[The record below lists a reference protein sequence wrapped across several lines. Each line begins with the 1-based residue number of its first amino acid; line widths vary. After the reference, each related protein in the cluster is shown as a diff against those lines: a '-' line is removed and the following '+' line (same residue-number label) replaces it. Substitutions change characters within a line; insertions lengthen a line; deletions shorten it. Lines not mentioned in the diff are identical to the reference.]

1 MYCIFCQYPDT
12 KVIDTRISTEGLSVR
27 RRRECPKC
35 SARFTTF
42 ESVEIELPQVIKRD
56 LRREPFDARKLKSG
70 LVRALEKR
78 PISVTQIDKIMDSII
93 QKMRQ
98 SGEKEITTQQ
108 LGRWMLDQLRV
119 LDEVAYVRFASV
131 YLSFQ
136 DVNAFRM
143 EIERLEKQRNLKD
156 N

>member
-1 MYCIFCQYPDT
+1 MYCIFCQHPDT

-56 LRREPFDARKLKSG
+56 LRREPFDASKLKSG

-98 SGEKEITTQQ
+98 SGEKEIATQQ

-143 EIERLEKQRNLKD
+143 EIERLEKQRNLKG
-156 N
+156 

>member
-1 MYCIFCQYPDT
+1 MYCIFCQHPDT
-12 KVIDTRISTEGLSVR
+12 KVIATRVATEGLSVR

-35 SARFTTF
+35 NARFTTF
-42 ESVEIELPQVIKRD
+42 ESVEIDLPQVIKRD
-56 LRREPFDARKLKSG
+56 LRREPFDASKIKSG

-78 PISVTQIDKIMDSII
+78 PVSVIQIDKIMDIII

-98 SGEKEITTQQ
+98 SGEKEITTRQ
-108 LGRWMLDQLRV
+108 LGTWMLDQLRG

-136 DVNAFRM
+136 DLNAFRM
-143 EIERLEKQRNLKD
+143 EIERLEKQRHLQN
-156 N
+156 